1 MLSGMDVIHIVS
13 VSGSLQARS
22 SNLSLVDSLPSLA
35 GPDVEVTRWDGLRG
49 LPPFDLDAN
58 EAPPPEVRAWR
69 EVLGQADGVLIAT
82 PEYGHSLPGALK
94 NGIDWV
100 FGSGEL
106 YRKPVAIT
114 AASAGSGRGRRGLAA
129 LHQTLGVLDALVL
142 GGEPIARGPG
152 ADDATRALLSQLVA
166 AARHLRA
173 GHTELPSVALPE
185 AVEALLRGT
194 LLRAPLVTR
203 LWAGDPDAVPEEAQ
217 VWEALAALL
226 TDGLL
231 GAPASGPGLVVAR
244 LDGLLESDAT
254 THGQRLLDDLV
265 ARVDAT
271 PALEVL
277 LEQLGPRAL
286 AHLG

>member
-1 MLSGMDVIHIVS
+1 MLSGMALVRIVS
-13 VSGSLQARS
+13 ISGSLQARS
-22 SNLSLVDSLPSLA
+22 SNLSLIDSLPSLA
-35 GPDVEVTRWDGLRG
+35 GPEVEVTRWDGLRG
-49 LPPFDLDAN
+49 LPHFDLDAN

-69 EVLGQADGVLIAT
+69 DVLGQADGVLIAT

-114 AASAGSGRGRRGLAA
+114 AASAGSGRGRRGLVA
-129 LHQTLGVLDALVL
+129 LHQTLGALDALVL

-152 ADDATRALLSQLVA
+152 AEETARALLSQLVA
-166 AARHLRA
+166 AVRHVRA
-173 GHTELPSVALPE
+173 GHTELPFVALPA
-185 AVEALLRGT
+185 AVEALLHGT

-203 LWAGDPDAVPEEAQ
+203 LWAGEDVAPTDAQ
-217 VWEALAALL
+217 VWEALAGLL
-226 TDGLL
+226 ADSLL
-231 GAPASGPGLVVAR
+231 GAPVSGPALVVAR
-244 LDGLLESDAT
+244 LDGLLSGDAREA
-254 THGQRLLDDLV
+254 GQRVLDDLV

-271 PALEVL
+271 PALGVL

>member
-1 MLSGMDVIHIVS
+1 MLSSMAVIRIVS
-13 VSGSLQARS
+13 ISGSLQAHS

-35 GPDVEVTRWDGLRG
+35 GPGVEVTRWDGLRG

-69 EVLGQADGVLIAT
+69 DVLRGADGVLIAT

-114 AASAGSGRGRRGLAA
+114 AASAGPGRGRRGLAA
-129 LHQTLGVLDALVL
+129 LHQTLGALDALVL
-142 GGEPIARGPG
+142 GGEPIARGPA

-166 AARHLRA
+166 AVRHLRA
-173 GHTELPSVALPE
+173 GHTDLPWVALPD

-203 LWAGDPDAVPEEAQ
+203 LWAGDGEAVPTDDE

-244 LDGLLESDAT
+244 LDGLLDGETSM
-254 THGQRLLDDLV
+254 HGQRLLDDLV

-286 AHLG
+286 ARLG